1 MASSASSSAG
11 YGCAEFQKL
20 SKTKGGRESGDEDK
34 MLEELAM
41 KNKWR
46 RCPGCK
52 NYVEKSGGCDVIN
65 CRSDTSAS
73 ASYYFSWYSDIGP
86 FGLSHTQCTNNEL
99 LSNFELNLRFLFDK

>member
-73 ASYYFSWYSDIGP
+73 ASYYFS
-86 FGLSHTQCTNNEL
+86 
-99 LSNFELNLRFLFDK
+99 